1 MIWAM
6 ILAAGESKRMGK
18 PKLLLPF
25 GEKTIIETIV
35 ATIVLSKVEQ
45 TLVILG
51 SDREKTEEKIKNYPV
66 KIVYN
71 RDFRSGMLSSV
82 QCGFKSLPEKSRA
95 VLVVLGD
102 QPKIS
107 TTVINKLID
116 AYKSSG
122 KGIVLPVYK
131 KERGH
136 PVLID
141 MKYGEEVEN
150 LSPEVGLR
158 GTVYNHPEDI
168 LEVDV
173 ETLSIFQDIDY
184 MEDYKKEL
192 KKKR

>member
-35 ATIVLSKVEQ
+35 ETVVSSKVEK

-51 SDREKTEEKIKNYPV
+51 SDRETIEEKIKNSPV
-66 KIVYN
+66 EIVYN
-71 RDFRSGMLSSV
+71 PDFRSGMLSSV
-82 QCGFKSLPEKSRA
+82 QCGFKALSEETRA

-102 QPKIS
+102 QPKTS
-107 TTVINKLID
+107 TSVINKLID
-116 AYKSSG
+116 AYRSSG

-141 MKYGEEVEN
+141 VKYGEEVEN
-150 LSPEVGLR
+150 LSPEIGLR

-173 ETLSIFQDIDY
+173 ETPSIFQDIDD
-184 MEDYKKEL
+184 ESDYKRELENKE
-192 KKKR
+192 

>member
-18 PKLLLPF
+18 PKLLLPY

-35 ATIVLSKVEQ
+35 ETVVSSNVEN
-45 TLVILG
+45 TLIILG
-51 SDREKTEEKIKNYPV
+51 SDREKIEEKIKNSPV

-82 QCGFKSLPEKSRA
+82 QCGFKAVPEETRA

-107 TTVINKLID
+107 ADVIDKLID
-116 AYKSSG
+116 AYKSTG

-141 MKYGEEVEN
+141 VKYGEEVEN

-168 LEVDV
+168 LEVDM
-173 ETLSIFQDIDY
+173 ETPSIFQDIDD
-184 MEDYKKEL
+184 ESDYKRELENKE
-192 KKKR
+192 

>member
-25 GEKTIIETIV
+25 GEKTMIETIV
-35 ATIVLSKVEQ
+35 ATVVSSKVEQ

-51 SDREKTEEKIKNYPV
+51 SDREKTEEKIKDYPI

-82 QCGFKSLPEKSRA
+82 QCGFKSLPGETRA

-141 MKYGEEVEN
+141 VKYGEEVEN

-168 LEVDV
+168 LEVEV

>member
-18 PKLLLPF
+18 PKLLLPY

-35 ATIVLSKVEQ
+35 ETVVSSNVEN

-51 SDREKTEEKIKNYPV
+51 SDREKIEEKIKNSLV

-82 QCGFKSLPEKSRA
+82 QCGFKALPEETHA

-107 TTVINKLID
+107 ADVINKLID
-116 AYKSSG
+116 AYKSTG

-141 MKYGEEVEN
+141 VKYGEEVES

-158 GTVYNHPEDI
+158 GTVYNHLEDI
-168 LEVDV
+168 LEVEV
-173 ETLSIFQDIDY
+173 ETPSIFQDIDD
-184 MEDYKKEL
+184 ESDYKRELEKKE
-192 KKKR
+192 

>member
-18 PKLLLPF
+18 PKLLLPY

-35 ATIVLSKVEQ
+35 KTVVSSNVEN
-45 TLVILG
+45 TLIILG
-51 SDREKTEEKIKNYPV
+51 SDREKIEEKIKNSPV

-82 QCGFKSLPEKSRA
+82 QCGFKAVPEETRA

-107 TTVINKLID
+107 ADVINKLID
-116 AYKSSG
+116 AYKSTG

-141 MKYGEEVEN
+141 MKYRSEVEN

-173 ETLSIFQDIDY
+173 ETSSIFQDIDY
-184 MEDYKKEL
+184 EADYKRELENKE
-192 KKKR
+192 

>member
-18 PKLLLPF
+18 PKLLLPY

-35 ATIVLSKVEQ
+35 ETVVSSNVEN
-45 TLVILG
+45 TLIILG
-51 SDREKTEEKIKNYPV
+51 SDREKIEEKIKNSPV

-82 QCGFKSLPEKSRA
+82 QCGFKAVPEETRA

-107 TTVINKLID
+107 ADVSNKLID
-116 AYKSSG
+116 AYKSTG

-141 MKYGEEVEN
+141 MKYRSEVEN

-173 ETLSIFQDIDY
+173 ETSSIFQDIDY
-184 MEDYKKEL
+184 EADYKRELENKE
-192 KKKR
+192 

>member
-35 ATIVLSKVEQ
+35 ETVVSSKVEK

-51 SDREKTEEKIKNYPV
+51 SDRKKMEERIKNYPV

-82 QCGFKSLPEKSRA
+82 QCGFRALPEDIRA

-107 TTVINKLID
+107 TIVINKLID

-141 MKYGEEVEN
+141 VKYGEEVEN
-150 LSPEVGLR
+150 LNPEIGLR

-168 LEVDV
+168 LEVEV
-173 ETLSIFQDIDY
+173 ETPSIFQDIDY
-184 MEDYKKEL
+184 ESDYKREL
-192 KKKR
+192 KNNE